1 VKTILVY
8 RDRLLPPSERAFMRR
23 QYMGFQTLRP
33 CWVGCRRDAPAPDL
47 PALSDLLGDMRFLG
61 GGGRLRPLRQAAFK
75 QFGWGAARDV
85 ADLSPVLVHAQFGR
99 GGALALPMARALGVP
114 LVVTFHGGDA
124 FKDRHY
130 AAGFPPSVFQRRWG
144 ALQSYASLFVCVSEG
159 VRDRLLE
166 RGVPAGL
173 LEVIPIGAE
182 PADRAAGPADR
193 FVFAGRF
200 VDKKGVSVLID
211 AVRAL
216 AGRGVTPPVVLAG
229 DGPLLPAM
237 RDRAAGLPNL
247 RFAGWLGAADLAAEM
262 DRAIALVVPSVIPP
276 GGDREG
282 LPSVAVEAMARGVP
296 VIASGQSGLEEA
308 VGRSGAGLMVP
319 AGDSAALAGAM
330 AAMLAPGARGGMARA
345 ALATARESFCA
356 PVQSARLEARL
367 LSFL

>member
-1 VKTILVY
+1 MKTVLVY
-8 RDRLLPPSERAFMRR
+8 RDRLLPPSEQAFMRR
-23 QYMGFQTLRP
+23 QYMGFRTLRP

-47 PALSDLLGDMRFLG
+47 PGDVRFLG
-61 GGGRLRPLRQAAFK
+61 GSGPLRPLRQMAFR
-75 QFGWGAARDV
+75 QFGWGAAREV
-85 ADLSPVLVHAQFGR
+85 ADLAPVLVHAQFGR
-99 GGALALPMARALGVP
+99 GGALALSIARALGVP

-130 AAGFPPSVFQRRWG
+130 AGGFPPSVFQRRWQ
-144 ALQSYASLFVCVSEG
+144 ALQSHAALFVCVSEG

-166 RGVPAGL
+166 RGVPARL

-182 PADRAAGPADR
+182 PAPLAAGPADR

-200 VDKKGVSVLID
+200 VDKKGVPVLID
-211 AVRAL
+211 AVRIL

-237 RDRAAGLPNL
+237 RDRAAGLANL

-262 DRAIALVVPSVIPP
+262 DRAIALLVPSVVPP

-296 VIASGQSGLEEA
+296 VVASSQSGLEGA
-308 VGRSGAGLMVP
+308 VGHAGAGIVVP
-319 AGDSAALAGAM
+319 AGDPMALADAMQAMLVPRTRDAM
-330 AAMLAPGARGGMARA
+330 AGAA
-345 ALATARESFCA
+345 AATARESFCA

-367 LSFL
+367 LSLLPGATG